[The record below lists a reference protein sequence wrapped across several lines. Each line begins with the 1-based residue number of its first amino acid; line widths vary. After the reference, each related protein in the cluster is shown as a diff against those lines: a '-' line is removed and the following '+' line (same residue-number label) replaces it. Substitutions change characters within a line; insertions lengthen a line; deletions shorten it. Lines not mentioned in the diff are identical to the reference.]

1 MSLVYD
7 DNRATRD
14 IDAAFA
20 PAQVI
25 RECAEII
32 AKRNGYEDD
41 WLNAA
46 AKGFM
51 PDNDPNPAGSDGVC
65 VRT

>member
-7 DNRATRD
+7 DSRATRD
-14 IDAAFA
+14 IGAVFA
-20 PAQVI
+20 PAPVI

-41 WLNAA
+41 WLNDA

-51 PDNDPNPAGSDGVC
+51 PGDDPNPAGVDGVY